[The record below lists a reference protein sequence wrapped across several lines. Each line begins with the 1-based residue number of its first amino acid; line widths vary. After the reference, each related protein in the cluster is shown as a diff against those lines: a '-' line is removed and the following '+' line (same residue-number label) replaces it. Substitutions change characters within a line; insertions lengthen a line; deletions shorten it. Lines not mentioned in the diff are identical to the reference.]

1 MNQHYEHPYF
11 PKQLELPN
19 YQSNKRSM
27 IYLLSVVST
36 IFSFIV
42 LATILIVRTY
52 RRQLTLYKDNNNT
65 STKQNAPV
73 TSILYNFTWFVLCGI
88 LHCGFEAYWIYHRHN
103 IVGRSDLLAELWK
116 EYSKGD
122 SRYVSCDT
130 LLLTLEIITVFIWGP
145 LCFLAAYHWFF
156 NHPQYRL
163 YQFTV
168 SIGHL
173 YSCSLYFIMDTFTG
187 FVNCNPH
194 PFYFWVYFVGFN
206 SPWIILP
213 LSYIINNGRFITNNL
228 LNEKRNHL
236 NNNSDNN
243 NNNKNK

>member
-1 MNQHYEHPYF
+1 MNQHYEHPYY

-19 YQSNKRSM
+19 YQPNKRSM

-42 LATILIVRTY
+42 LSTILIVKTY
-52 RRQLTLYKDNNNT
+52 RQQQSVCKGNYT
-65 STKQNAPV
+65 STKQKVPIS
-73 TSILYNFTWFVLCGI
+73 SILYNFTWFILCGI
-88 LHCGFEAYWIYHRHN
+88 LHCGFEAYWIYHCHN
-103 IVGRSDLLAELWK
+103 VVGRSNLLAELWK

-122 SRYVSCDT
+122 SRYVACDT

-145 LCFLAAYHWFF
+145 LCFLSAYHWFF
-156 NHPQYRL
+156 NYPQYRL
-163 YQFTV
+163 YQFIV

-187 FVNCNPH
+187 FINCDPH

-213 LSYIINNGRFITNNL
+213 LSYIINNGRFIINNL
-228 LNEKRNHL
+228 SNEKRIHL
-236 NNNSDNN
+236 NNNNN
-243 NNNKNK
+243 DDDNKNK